1 VTEVPGS
8 AGDARLRRAY
18 RLNLKGDF
26 TRVFKR
32 SRRSADRF
40 FIVLARDSEAG
51 PRLGM
56 AISLKATGGA
66 VARNRIKRLIRESFR
81 QHRTA
86 LPAVDLVVMVR
97 PGVAAEP
104 TAKIS
109 QSLRGHWDK
118 IARQCAESSPS

>member
-1 VTEVPGS
+1 MTEAPGT

-18 RLNLKGDF
+18 RLNLKCDF

-32 SRRSADRF
+32 SSRSADRF
-40 FIVLARDSEAG
+40 FIVLARESGAG

-56 AISLKATGGA
+56 AISMKATGGA
-66 VARNRIKRLIRESFR
+66 VARNRIKRLVRESFR
-81 QHRTA
+81 QHRVT

-109 QSLRGHWDK
+109 QSLQVHWNR
-118 IARQCAESSPS
+118 ISRQCAES